1 MRPALLALCLSLC
14 LPLAVSAA
22 PVTATSEEVQLLAL
36 LNKERARLGAP
47 PFRLDAHLIQAARA
61 HSKRMAQQG
70 TISHQFSGEADPSK
84 RMGQTGARFTASGEN
99 VAVAGS
105 VDKAHDGLMHSPP
118 HYENIKNA
126 AYDRIGIGIVRSGKR
141 VFVTEDFTHGVVE
154 YNDEQFRGAVA
165 GAINQRRRSGGGG
178 DMLVTPEPWLHQA
191 ACAKSKDFDKL
202 HQALPEAAEL
212 LVFTASEPDKL
223 PANLDKA
230 ALKRDLHRMSL
241 GVCYRPDPRYGYGS
255 FWVIAALYR

>member
-1 MRPALLALCLSLC
+1 MRPALLALCLGLC

-22 PVTATSEEVQLLAL
+22 PVTATSDEVQLLAM

-47 PFRLDAHLIQAARA
+47 PFKLDANLIQAARA

-70 TISHQFSGEADPSK
+70 SISHQFSGEADPSK

-105 VDKAHDGLMHSPP
+105 VGQAHDGLMHSPP
-118 HYENIKNA
+118 HYENIKNT
-126 AYDRIGIGIVRSGKR
+126 AYDRIGIGIVRNGKR
-141 VFVTEDFTHGVVE
+141 VFVTEDFIHGVVE

-165 GAINQRRRSGGGG
+165 GAINQRRRSGGRS

-212 LVFTASEPDKL
+212 LVFTASDPDKL

-230 ALKRDLHRMSL
+230 AANAALHRMSL
-241 GVCYRPDPRYGYGS
+241 GVCYRPDPTYGYGS